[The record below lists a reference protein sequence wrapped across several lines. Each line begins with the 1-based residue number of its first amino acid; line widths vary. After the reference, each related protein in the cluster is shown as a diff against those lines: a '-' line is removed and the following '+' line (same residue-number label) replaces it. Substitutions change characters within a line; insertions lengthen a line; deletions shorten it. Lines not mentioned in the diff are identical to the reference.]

1 MSRRTEIRDQR
12 RRRRRRTTITLLAV
26 IGAVALIITA
36 FLIAQSNK
44 PIGEIVTP
52 EPRTYAQVNGQS
64 IGDPKAPV
72 KIEEYSDFQC
82 PNCRMFHDDTLPL
95 ILRDYVQTGLAYLT
109 IQNFPIVDGGSATKE
124 STNAAKASV
133 CAAQQG
139 KFFGFQDLLF
149 ANQTGENIG
158 DFTEKRLYA
167 MAEVAGL
174 DAAAFDACYVD
185 PATAEA
191 VDEQRAAGL
200 RAGIDSTPSFL
211 INGTLFVGAQPYSE
225 FQSAIKAAL
234 EALP

>member
-12 RRRRRRTTITLLAV
+12 QRRRRRTTITLLAV

-36 FLIAQSNK
+36 LLIAQNNR
-44 PIGEIVTP
+44 PVGDIVTP
-52 EPRTYAQVNGQS
+52 EPRTYAQVDGQS
-64 IGDPKAPV
+64 IGDPNAPV

-82 PNCRMFHDDTLPL
+82 PYCKVFHDETLPL
-95 ILRDYVQTGLAYLT
+95 ILRDYVQIGLVNFT
-109 IQNFPIVDGGSATKE
+109 FHNFPVNDRGSAKE
-124 STNAAKASV
+124 SANAAKASV

-139 KFFGFQDLLF
+139 KFFEFHDLLF

-174 DAAAFDACYVD
+174 DANAFDACYLD
-185 PATAEA
+185 PATAEE
-191 VDEQRAAGL
+191 VDAQRAAGL

-225 FQSAIKAAL
+225 FQTAIKAAV